1 MIEKVAVTTVSVR
14 KDKIATKRKIS
25 STPTDRG
32 RSKKVREKRD
42 EIDDIFGF

>member
-25 STPTDRG
+25 STPADRG